1 MTWVDRALLS
11 ALSRL
16 LPTSLR
22 RLRLVSPRTLLRWH
36 AQLVARRRT
45 YPPRPGRPPVP
56 QIVPDLV
63 LRMARENPI
72 WGYRRVRREALI
84 VRVGV
89 RDLDRRPVAAGR

>member
-1 MTWVDRALLS
+1 MDRALIS

-16 LPTSLR
+16 LPARLR
-22 RLRLVSPRTLLRWH
+22 RIRIDSPRTLLRWH
-36 AQLVARRRT
+36 AHLVARRWT
-45 YPPRPGRPPVP
+45 YARRPGRPPVA
-56 QIVPDLV
+56 QAIRVLV
-63 LRMARENPI
+63 LQMARENPT